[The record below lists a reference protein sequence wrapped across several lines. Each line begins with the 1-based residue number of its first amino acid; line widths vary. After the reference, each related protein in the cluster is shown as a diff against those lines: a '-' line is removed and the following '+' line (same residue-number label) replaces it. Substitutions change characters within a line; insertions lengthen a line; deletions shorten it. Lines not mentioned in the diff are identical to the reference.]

1 MIAHIIERFYHRTNL
16 NVTRLEINDT
26 CYIFVNKI
34 KRMLPELQL
43 TKLDFKEKPIHNK
56 NN

>member
-1 MIAHIIERFYHRTNL
+1 MIAHIVEQFYYRTNL
-16 NVTRLEINDT
+16 NVTRLEVNDT

-43 TKLDFKEKPIHNK
+43 TKLDFKEKPIRNK